1 MNRGNAVSDALVFPL
16 PNLWWNWSPDSKMMK
31 FIRNLDISRLYGR
44 VKVAILESLV
54 FQKLIKEKTQL
65 RNSW

>member
-1 MNRGNAVSDALVFPL
+1 
-16 PNLWWNWSPDSKMMK
+16 MMK